1 MRSCVLRLIGRSV
14 AWASLRRAGNRGR
27 AALPGHMELAS
38 GPVSWHNEAHTIVS
52 LALCADLVL
61 AQLLLARALCGKA
74 GLP

>member
-1 MRSCVLRLIGRSV
+1 MRGPACGALAI
-14 AWASLRRAGNRGR
+14 AAGLP
-27 AALPGHMELAS
+27 LPGHMELAS